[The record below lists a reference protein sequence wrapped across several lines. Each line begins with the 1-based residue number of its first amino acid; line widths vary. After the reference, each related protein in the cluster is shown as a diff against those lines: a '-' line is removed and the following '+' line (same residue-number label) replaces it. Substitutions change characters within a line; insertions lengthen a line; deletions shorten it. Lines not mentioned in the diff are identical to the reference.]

1 MKELIERL
9 RNDCYQEDEVRAH
22 AKEAA
27 AALERMERESQPA
40 ALEASTTDSVHQIN
54 MRRATNRFEQLMI
67 ENKNLRRNLT
77 FWRDSYS
84 LLSRTAH
91 AAERGIERADDE
103 FIRMSG
109 DIERLTAERDS
120 LKEGLDGWH
129 ARYLDMETQCDAL
142 AKNAERVR
150 VYKQRCLEAIAER
163 DALRADAELK
173 YTAWQSPHND
183 DLWFENPADCEIIDN
198 FHPPVHVGFEYELTA
213 GSYTTQ
219 RYRVVKIAD
228 AESDDVLVELIA
240 GEKT

>member
-27 AALERMERESQPA
+27 AALERLMSEQVFTDLILKA
-40 ALEASTTDSVHQIN
+40 ANETVAS
-54 MRRATNRFEQLMI
+54 
-67 ENKNLRRNLT
+67 
-77 FWRDSYS
+77 
-84 LLSRTAH
+84 
-91 AAERGIERADDE
+91 
-103 FIRMSG
+103 
-109 DIERLTAERDS
+109 LTAERDS

-129 ARYLDMETQCDAL
+129 ARYLDME
-142 AKNAERVR
+142 V
-150 VYKQRCLEAIAER
+150 ER
-163 DALRADAELK
+163 DAGLK

-183 DLWFENPADCEIIDN
+183 DLWLENPADCDIIDN

>member
-1 MKELIERL
+1 MNTIEQLVEALIARL
-9 RNDCYQEDEVRAH
+9 RMMQSALGVDETCG
-22 AKEAA
+22 EAA
-27 AALERMERESQPA
+27 AAL
-40 ALEASTTDSVHQIN
+40 
-54 MRRATNRFEQLMI
+54 
-67 ENKNLRRNLT
+67 
-77 FWRDSYS
+77 
-84 LLSRTAH
+84 
-91 AAERGIERADDE
+91 
-103 FIRMSG
+103 
-109 DIERLTAERDS
+109 ERLTAERDS

-129 ARYLDMETQCDAL
+129 SRFLDCEVEFARLVDVCHAAKLRL
-142 AKNAERVR
+142 AT
-150 VYKQRCLEAIAER
+150 ER